1 MSKNDAIFKPYT
13 WKAHLLGGGRIT
25 SLIERLSTLPTLK
38 EFLKEKERKEGWCV
52 GIGYIIGDK
61 SNKADFITGKETIPV
76 EALTENG
83 IDEKQIHE
91 CLIQRF
97 ERPRKTKKKI
107 YEGPH
112 ILIRVITGN
121 QGIPIA
127 YSEKYL
133 TFPFVFMRLK
143 MINQSYPHYMII

>member
-1 MSKNDAIFKPYT
+1 M
-13 WKAHLLGGGRIT
+13 
-25 SLIERLSTLPTLK
+25 
-38 EFLKEKERKEGWCV
+38 

-133 TFPFVFMRLK
+133 TFPFG
-143 MINQSYPHYMII
+143 IIGIHAPR

>member
-1 MSKNDAIFKPYT
+1 M
-13 WKAHLLGGGRIT
+13 
-25 SLIERLSTLPTLK
+25 
-38 EFLKEKERKEGWCV
+38 

-107 YEGPH
+107 YSSY
-112 ILIRVITGN
+112 LIFSLNQKKETMIGFFYLYYYFFNFVKMNKSKVPTTVDIVIVT
-121 QGIPIA
+121 
-127 YSEKYL
+127 K
-133 TFPFVFMRLK
+133 
-143 MINQSYPHYMII
+143 

>member
-1 MSKNDAIFKPYT
+1 M
-13 WKAHLLGGGRIT
+13 
-25 SLIERLSTLPTLK
+25 
-38 EFLKEKERKEGWCV
+38 

-97 ERPRKTKKKI
+97 ERPRKQKRKFRRAAYFDKSDNRQ
-107 YEGPH
+107 PRNSNC
-112 ILIRVITGN
+112 LIRK
-121 QGIPIA
+121 IPDFSIQA
-127 YSEKYL
+127 
-133 TFPFVFMRLK
+133 
-143 MINQSYPHYMII
+143 